1 MTKDTEHGFD
11 WRDALARI
19 DAFVAVHPEIDV
31 SPTGL
36 GIPHELRSA
45 FYALLAEARKALT
58 AEVVEDTGFATR
70 SVQAL
75 KDARYELEEALDL
88 EGLILPTA
96 LQAFCDDVYLGSSQ
110 AFLDK
115 VLSYVQGRLDASAL
129 YAEAALVLPQ
139 AFRQLEIAAYEAWL
153 AYSSILMLEP
163 TAVFTTELLDET
175 RASLVPA
182 RQLELGYQAYSAT
195 LRLPEAVFST
205 GSGKVAFKF
214 ELVSEIDFYN
224 SKPKRRRDFSSG
236 GDSHGVIG
244 RRFSLF
250 YRVGD
255 AETVPILA
263 DRERGILISPDRV
276 FGTLCARDLGIE
288 SYCQATLV
296 RIEALA
302 PRQDAVFSVLDLALK
317 DAARLT
323 QRPGAP
329 SLQLLE
335 AGFDTAPLKP
345 FIDTLTI
352 AA

>member
-1 MTKDTEHGFD
+1 MMSDTKHGFD

-19 DAFVAVHPEIDV
+19 DAFVAAHPEIDV

-36 GIPHELRSA
+36 GVPHESRLA

-58 AEVVEDTGFATR
+58 ADVVKDTDFATR
-70 SVQAL
+70 SAQAL
-75 KDARYELEEALDL
+75 KDARHELEKVLGLD
-88 EGLILPTA
+88 GLILPTA

-110 AFLDK
+110 TFLDK

-129 YAEAALVLPQ
+129 YAEAASVLPQ
-139 AFRQLEIAAYEAWL
+139 TFRQLEIAAYETWL

-163 TAVFTTELLDET
+163 TAVFTTEPLDDT
-175 RASLVPA
+175 RASLIPA
-182 RQLELGYQAYSAT
+182 QQIELGYQTYSAT

-205 GSGKVAFKF
+205 GSGKIAFKF

-244 RRFSLF
+244 RRFALF

-255 AETVPILA
+255 AESVPILA
-263 DRERGILISPDRV
+263 DRDKGVLIPPDRML
-276 FGTLCARDLGIE
+276 GTLCARDLSIE
-288 SYCQATLV
+288 SYCQATLA
-296 RIEALA
+296 RIDALT
-302 PRQDAVFSVLDLALK
+302 PRQGAVFSVLDGALEDATQLA
-317 DAARLT
+317 
-323 QRPGAP
+323 QRPDAP
-329 SLQLLE
+329 SLQLVE
-335 AGFDTAPLKP
+335 AGFDPIPIKP
-345 FIDTLTI
+345 FIDTLTV